1 MKNRIKIAHVI
12 TRLDK
17 GGSAQNTILT
27 LLGMDE
33 RRYRFA
39 LIKGGSVES
48 EMGNE
53 ERIKVELSLSA
64 LREKGIPIFTYS
76 SLIRRINPLLDLRC
90 LIQLFFFFRK
100 EKPFIVH
107 THTSKGGVLG
117 RLSAWLARV
126 PVIVHTP
133 HGHIFWGYYGPLI
146 TELFIFME
154 RLVAKITDKIVC
166 LTEQE
171 KRDHIQF
178 KISRPEKFVTIHS
191 GVDFSGFKKTG
202 SFKNRIREELG
213 IPNGEPVIGT
223 VGRLVPIK
231 GHEYMIRAF
240 ALLMNEYDNLWLIL
254 VGDGFLGHYLK
265 TLCKE
270 LEIKE
275 KVVFAG
281 WRSNVPDFLSL
292 FDIFVFPS
300 LNEGMGRVLVEAMAA
315 GKPIVASNVG
325 GIPDMVKDGQNGL
338 LVPVANVKALAK
350 SIDFLLTN
358 PEKRKE
364 MGGKGRKMATQYG
377 SDSMVQKIDQLYQ
390 DLLREKMPSEAK

>member
-1 MKNRIKIAHVI
+1 MKDRIKITHVI
-12 TRLDK
+12 TRLDR

-33 RRYRFA
+33 RRYGFA
-39 LIKGGSVES
+39 LIKGVSVES
-48 EMGNE
+48 EMGND

-64 LREKGIPIFTYS
+64 LREKGIPIFTCS

-90 LIQLFFFFRK
+90 LIQLFFFFWK

-146 TELFIFME
+146 TELFILME
-154 RLVAKITDKIVC
+154 RLVAKITDKIIC

-178 KISRPEKFVTIHS
+178 RISRPEKFVTIHS
-191 GVDFSGFKKTG
+191 GVDFSVFKKTG
-202 SFKNRIREELG
+202 SFKERIREELG
-213 IPNGEPVIGT
+213 ILDEEPVIGT

-231 GHEYMIRAF
+231 GHEYMIKAF

-254 VGDGFLGHYLK
+254 VGDGSMRDYLEN
-265 TLCKE
+265 LCKD
-270 LEIKE
+270 LKIKDR
-275 KVVFAG
+275 VVFTG

-292 FDIFVFPS
+292 FDIFVLPS

-315 GKPIVASNVG
+315 GRPIVASNVG

-338 LVPVANVKALAK
+338 LVPAADVKALANG
-350 SIDFLLTN
+350 IDFLLTN
-358 PEKRKE
+358 PEKRTE
-364 MGGKGRKMATQYG
+364 MGGTGKKMAIQYG

-390 DLLREKMPSEAK
+390 DLLREKISSEAK